1 MSANN
6 FLRISKTTKGFLIK
20 NLDVESGRGFKIGLA
35 NTFKEARDI
44 ADKYM
49 SENLVEYGVE
59 YRKEC
64 FKD

>member
-6 FLRISKTTKGFLIK
+6 FLRISKTAKGFLIQS
-20 NLDVESGRGFKIGLA
+20 LDVESGKGFKIGLA

-44 ADKYM
+44 ADKYHM
-49 SENLVEYGVE
+49 ENPVEYGIE

-64 FKD
+64 FND